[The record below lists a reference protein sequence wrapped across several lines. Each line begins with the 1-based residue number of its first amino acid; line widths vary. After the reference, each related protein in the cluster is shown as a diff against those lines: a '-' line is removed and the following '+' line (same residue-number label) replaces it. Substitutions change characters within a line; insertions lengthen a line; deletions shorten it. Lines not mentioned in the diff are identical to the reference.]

1 MTDATAAA
9 TRPFSVL
16 FVCTGNIC
24 RSALGAQLLKARLD
38 AAGVTAGGHLIRVS
52 SAGTGMQPELVMPPE
67 VIEQSRRFGGDPSG
81 HVPRQLNRDIVA
93 DADLILTA
101 TREHR
106 SDVARLLPRA
116 SRVTFTVPQ
125 FARLIAETEP
135 AVDLWELVAEVA
147 AERGLVPPP
156 ANPDDDD
163 IEDPYRRSAETY
175 ERVGAQIDALI
186 EVIVTHL
193 ARSGDRR

>member
-1 MTDATAAA
+1 MTDATATAI
-9 TRPFSVL
+9 RQFSVL

-38 AAGVTAGGHLIRVS
+38 GAGVTAGGHLIRVS
-52 SAGTGMQPELVMPPE
+52 SAGTGMQPELTMPPE
-67 VIEQSRRFGGDPSG
+67 VVEQSRRFGGDPSN
-81 HVPRQLNRDIVA
+81 HVARQLDRDIVA
-93 DADLILTA
+93 EADLILTA

-135 AVDLWELVAEVA
+135 AADLRELVASVA

-163 IEDPYRRSAETY
+163 IEDPYRRSPETY
-175 ERVGAQIDALI
+175 ERVGAQIDEFIDIIA
-186 EVIVTHL
+186 THL
-193 ARSGDRR
+193 AQSGDRR

>member
-1 MTDATAAA
+1 MTDATTAV

-24 RSALGAQLLKARLD
+24 RSALGAQVLKARLD
-38 AAGVTAGGHLIRVS
+38 AAGVTARGHLIRVS
-52 SAGTGMQPELVMPPE
+52 SAGTGMQSELVMPPE
-67 VIEQSRRFGGDPSG
+67 VVEQSRRFGGDPSG
-81 HVPRQLNRDIVA
+81 HVARQLDRDIVA

-135 AVDLWELVAEVA
+135 AADLWELVAEVA

-156 ANPDDDD
+156 ANADDDD

-175 ERVGAQIDALI
+175 ERVGTQIDALI

>member
-1 MTDATAAA
+1 MTDATTAV
-9 TRPFSVL
+9 TRQFSVL

-38 AAGVTAGGHLIRVS
+38 GAGVTAGGHLIRVS
-52 SAGTGMQPELVMPPE
+52 SAGTGMQPELTMPRE
-67 VIEQSRRFGGDPSG
+67 VVEQSRRFGGDPSN
-81 HVPRQLNRDIVA
+81 HVARQLDRDIVA
-93 DADLILTA
+93 EADLILTA

-135 AVDLWELVAEVA
+135 AADLRELVASVA

-163 IEDPYRRSAETY
+163 IEDPYRRSSETY
-175 ERVGAQIDALI
+175 ERVGAQIKEFIDIIA
-186 EVIVTHL
+186 THL
-193 ARSGDRR
+193 AQSGDRR

>member
-1 MTDATAAA
+1 MTDATTAV

-67 VIEQSRRFGGDPSG
+67 VVEQSRRFGGDPSG
-81 HVPRQLNRDIVA
+81 HVARQLDRDIVA

-135 AVDLWELVAEVA
+135 AADLWELVAEVA

-156 ANPDDDD
+156 ANADDDD
-163 IEDPYRRSAETY
+163 IEDPYRRGAETY

>member
-1 MTDATAAA
+1 MTDATTAV

-38 AAGVTAGGHLIRVS
+38 GAGITAGGHLIRVS
-52 SAGTGMQPELVMPPE
+52 SAGTGMQAGLTMPSE
-67 VIEQSRRFGGDPSG
+67 VVEQSRRFGGDPSN
-81 HVPRQLNRDIVA
+81 HVARQLDRDIVA
-93 DADLILTA
+93 EADLILTA

-125 FARLIAETEP
+125 FARLVAETEP
-135 AVDLWELVAEVA
+135 AADLWELVAEVA

-156 ANPDDDD
+156 ANADDDD

-175 ERVGAQIDALI
+175 ARVGAQIDALI